1 MYKFAVPTACRDEIM
16 SRKRVT
22 ITDVAKKAGV
32 SIATVSRVINDT
44 DYHVNDE
51 LRERVS
57 QAAKELQY
65 MPNFFGRSLKNGKS
79 KDIGVILPS
88 MVNPFYSEVIA
99 GIEKECRNA
108 GYNPIL
114 CTSSNRPD
122 KEKEL
127 IGLMQSKCVDG
138 MLISTINDD
147 SDFLRKLIGAE
158 TSIVIFDQPM
168 PDFSGDSVTFDFY
181 QAGMLSAQYLVDN
194 GHSDIAFLSAP
205 FERFSRRAVFSGFC
219 DALGKSEKTFSKK
232 KLFISAVKD
241 YKKAGIDEFENGRR
255 LAKMFL
261 NAHCAATAIVTI
273 NDITAFGIIQ
283 ELIKN
288 GCRVPEDVSVI
299 GFDNIS
305 FSAMFSPSLTTIS
318 QPSFEM
324 GRMAAQVLLER
335 IRNRSKNSTQIL
347 MKPAIVERE
356 TVKKIGAARRKAQAE
371 TE

>member
-1 MYKFAVPTACRDEIM
+1 M
-16 SRKRVT
+16 SKKRVT

-51 LRERVS
+51 LRERVAA
-57 QAAKELQY
+57 AAKELQY
-65 MPNFFGRSLKNGKS
+65 MPNFFGRSLKSGKS
-79 KDIGVILPS
+79 RDIGVILPS

-99 GIEKECRNA
+99 GVEKECRSA
-108 GYNPIL
+108 GYNPII
-114 CTSSNRPD
+114 CTSSNKPD

-127 IGLMQSKCVDG
+127 IRLLQGKCVEG

-147 SDFLRKLIGAE
+147 SDFIRKIIGAD
-158 TSIVIFDQPM
+158 TNIVIFDQPI

-181 QAGMLSAQYLVDN
+181 QAGMLSAQYLVN
-194 GHSDIAFLSAP
+194 SGHTCIAFLSAP
-205 FERFSRRAVFSGFC
+205 FERFSRRAVYSGFC
-219 DALGKSEKTFSKK
+219 DALSKSGDAFQKK
-232 KLFISAVKD
+232 NLFISKVKD
-241 YKKAGIDEFENGRR
+241 FKKVGIDEFENGRR

-261 NAHCAATAIVTI
+261 KAHCPATAIVTI

-283 ELIKN
+283 ELVRG

-299 GFDNIS
+299 GFDNIN
-305 FSAMFSPSLTTIS
+305 FSAMFSPALTTIS

-324 GRMAAQVLLER
+324 GTMAARVLLER
-335 IRNRSKNSTQIL
+335 IKDRNKNSTQIL

-356 TVKKIGAARRKAQAE
+356 SVKKL
-371 TE
+371 TEPSN